1 MDLITELAKA
11 KADAAEQRARA
22 EKAEAIADEAL
33 DRAMTASINWKR
45 EKELRKMAEVFIRGV
60 QSLFYEA
67 EKNGLIERYQPHYE
81 EDPEIPM

>member
-11 KADAAEQRARA
+11 KAELAQQRARA

-33 DRAMTASINWKR
+33 DRAMIASMNWKR

-67 EKNGLIERYQPHYE
+67 EKNGLIERYQPQ
-81 EDPEIPM
+81 DPEIPM